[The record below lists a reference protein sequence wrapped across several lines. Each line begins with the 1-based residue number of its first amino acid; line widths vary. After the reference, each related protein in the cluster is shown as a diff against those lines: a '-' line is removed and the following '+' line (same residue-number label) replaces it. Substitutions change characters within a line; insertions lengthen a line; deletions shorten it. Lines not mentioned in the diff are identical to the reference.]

1 MIRLKSIILENVSVT
16 DTPEFK
22 RWFGNSKVVDRHGNP
37 KIMYHGKRGDDFE
50 WVKKFD
56 KNRFQQN
63 EPHQGGEGFYFT
75 DTFGGALSYTYD
87 KDYNTHDKRV
97 GAYYIKIENPAPK
110 EMVDAWKDNI
120 YQKICELD
128 SEQTKPGGIRRNKNE
143 LQAEIRKLS
152 IKMREWIQSK
162 GHDGYVSVGQI
173 PNNMAEIVVFDPCNI
188 KSATD
193 NNGDF
198 NPNNSD
204 TTCENYL

>member
-1 MIRLKSIILENVSVT
+1 MIKLKEMILENVSVT

-22 RWFGNSKVVDRHGNP
+22 RWFGNSKIVDKHGNP

-50 WVKKFD
+50 CVKKFD
-56 KNRFQQN
+56 QNKFQQN

-75 DTFGGALSYTYD
+75 NTSGGACSYTYD

-97 GAYYIKIENPAPK
+97 GAYYIKIENPAPNS
-110 EMVDAWKDNI
+110 MVESWKDRI
-120 YQKICELD
+120 YDKICELD
-128 SEQTKPGGIRRNKNE
+128 TEQSKIKGILISHKEKGQILR
-143 LQAEIRKLS
+143 ILS
-152 IKMREWIQSK
+152 TKMREWIQSK

-173 PNNMAEIVVFDPCNI
+173 PDNMGEIVVFDPCNI
-188 KSATD
+188 KSAID

-198 NPNNSD
+198 NPNDSD